1 MVMEERWEV
10 VGDTYCNSRLLG
22 VTEPDERDDL
32 SRTKFLMD
40 IKAIIRRLA
49 AQRPADHYDVDM
61 LLTEKNWSVE
71 EDEATI
77 EFQYNEAY
85 DVVSAMK
92 SISDALSVLLVPIQT
107 HSSLVDRILFQASNA
122 AKNCDDDRK
131 VLHMAVVV
139 DLYVAEKIW
148 D

>member
-1 MVMEERWEV
+1 MVMEESWEV

-32 SRTKFLMD
+32 SGTKFLMD

-49 AQRPADHYDVDM
+49 AQRPADHFDVDM

-77 EFQYNEAY
+77 EFQYD

-122 AKNCDDDRK
+122 ANNCDEDRK

>member
-1 MVMEERWEV
+1 MVMEEHWEV

-22 VTEPDERDDL
+22 VTEPDVRDDL

-49 AQRPADHYDVDM
+49 AQRPAYHFDVDM

-77 EFQYNEAY
+77 EFQYDEAY

-122 AKNCDDDRK
+122 VNNCDEDRK